1 VRWRF
6 ATLDDARLLAT
17 LNRQL
22 IEDEGHRN
30 PMEVDQLEQ
39 RMRGWLATE
48 YRAVLFQGDS
58 EVLAYAL
65 FRDHDAGCVCL
76 RHFFVTRGVRRLGV
90 GGRAMQLFQHEVVPP
105 GTRIAVEVLAS
116 NHGGRSFWAAV
127 GFREYAVTL
136 ERT

>member
-17 LNRQL
+17 LNQQL

-30 PMEVDQLEQ
+30 PMHVDQLEL
-39 RMRGWLATE
+39 RMRGWLTTD

-58 EVLAYAL
+58 EILAYAL
-65 FRDHDAGCVCL
+65 FRDLDGGGVYL
-76 RHFFVTRGVRRLGV
+76 RHFFVARNVRRHGV
-90 GGRAMQLFQHEVVPP
+90 GGQAIQLFHDEVLAP
-105 GTRIAVEVLAS
+105 GTRIAVEVLTS
-116 NHGGRSFWAAV
+116 NHGGRSFWSAL